1 MRPTNVIDYYNKYT
15 GVKEG
20 SFNLNKNISA
30 DGYQTQI
37 IADGGYEGNSKTTS
51 YYRILSCGF
60 GLNNS
65 VSRVETVYSYASDT
79 KSLAQISWK
88 ELF

>member
-1 MRPTNVIDYYNKYT
+1 MPSEDYPVIGTETAQGKRYEIRGFYIGETEGNVFVIDGGNGNNIPQKKY
-15 GVKEG
+15 
-20 SFNLNKNISA
+20 F
-30 DGYQTQI
+30 
-37 IADGGYEGNSKTTS
+37 
-51 YYRILSCGF
+51 RIRSCGF